1 MPSLPDSTPPSPPSP
16 LDLDSYSEAT
26 RRALYDAAVAIHF
39 RDPDEAHDPD
49 DFVPD
54 YSPDDAGLVVFHALG
69 RWWASW
75 LMLEELATLPESR
88 RREVLRIVENREA
101 PYGLAFLES

>member
-1 MPSLPDSTPPSPPSP
+1 MPGSAHRTPDPPSPI
-16 LDLDSYSEAT
+16 DLSQVTEAT

-39 RDPDEAHDPD
+39 PDPAEAHDPD
-49 DFVPD
+49 DFVPE

-75 LMLEELATLPESR
+75 LMLEEPATLPESR

-101 PYGLAFLES
+101 AYGLAFLES